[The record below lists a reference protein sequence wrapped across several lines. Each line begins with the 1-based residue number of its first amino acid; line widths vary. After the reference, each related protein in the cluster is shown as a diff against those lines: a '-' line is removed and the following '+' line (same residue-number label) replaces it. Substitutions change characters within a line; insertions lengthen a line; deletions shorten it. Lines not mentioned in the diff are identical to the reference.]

1 MCSAKLAEWLSL
13 IVFDSDRCLRDVL
26 YELQS
31 MTPEEREE
39 LTELWPLFDL
49 ETITAELIGLIEKHG
64 DSVTADDLKTF
75 EPIAA

>member
-1 MCSAKLAEWLSL
+1 MCSAELAEWLSL
-13 IVFDSDRCLRDVL
+13 IVFESDRCLRDVL

-39 LTELWPLFDL
+39 LTELRPFDL
-49 ETITAELIGLIEKHG
+49 EHIEVELIGLIEIHG
-64 DSVTADDLKTF
+64 DSVTADDLKTL